1 MNEVEMIQLKTKYDV
16 ALSTIMSTGYTNP
29 QMPLVV
35 AMNLYS
41 ELLEQYDIKEDI
53 KQLNDSMIEKY
64 GYIVVWMGK
73 EKGR

>member
-35 AMNLYS
+35 AMNLYG
-41 ELLEQYDIKEDI
+41 ELLEQYNIKEDI
-53 KQLNDSMIEKY
+53 DQLNDSMIEKY

>member
-1 MNEVEMIQLKTKYDV
+1 MNETEMIQLKTKYDT
-16 ALSTIMSTGYTNP
+16 ALSTIISTGYTNP

-35 AMNLYS
+35 AMNLYG

>member
-1 MNEVEMIQLKTKYDV
+1 MIQLKTKYDV

-64 GYIVVWMGK
+64 GYMIVWMGK